1 MPAPTDS
8 ITYDF
13 TLLQGETWE
22 LYVTVMDPDTPASA
36 LDLTG
41 YAVRCQFRVKP
52 GASTLIEEPLAA
64 VSNAA
69 SGIISLSLT
78 AAETAAINHPHFYYD
93 VEVESPAG
101 RVIRV
106 LMGHVT
112 LDREVTES

>member
-22 LYVTVMDPDTPASA
+22 LYVTVMDPDSPTDP

-41 YAVRCQFRVKP
+41 YAVRCQFRPKP
-52 GASTLIEEPLAA
+52 GSSTLIEEPLAA

-78 AAETAAINHPHFYYD
+78 ADETAAINKPHFHYD

-101 RVIRV
+101 RVIRI
-106 LMGHVT
+106 LMGNVS

>member
-1 MPAPTDS
+1 MPAPVSD

-41 YAVRCQFRVKP
+41 YAVRCQFRHKP
-52 GASTLIEEPLAA
+52 GSSTILETPLA
-64 VSNAA
+64 VVTNAA
-69 SGIISLSLT
+69 SGILKLSLT
-78 AAETAAINHPHFYYD
+78 AAETAALTARRFHYD

-106 LMGHVT
+106 LMGAVE
-112 LDREVTES
+112 LDREVTTS